1 MAIQNRRGFYDKFDP
16 SRLVAGEW
24 AIVLDGDK
32 NAPDGK
38 SAYVCFAAGNVK
50 RVALFEDMSTNIKK
64 ANSEIIEELTT
75 ATNNATQKA
84 TETTEKCENTIKKSE
99 EATAATIAAKEDC
112 IQATQACKT
121 STEQSQNATR
131 ETKDATSACNAATSE
146 SKASTQ
152 TASETL
158 EKLNTSE
165 NERTAAEKVRVE
177 NENTRI
183 SNEQKRV
190 SDESERASAEQT
202 RKSNEDER
210 LTHES
215 TRLDAERVRVGSEN
229 IRAEN
234 EKARAEAEQTRWTT
248 ETERINNEKMRVESE
263 NTRKNEEE
271 TRSNNEKARIEKE
284 NNRLADEEKRA
295 SAEKERA
302 EKENARISAEET
314 RVSNESA
321 RVDEE
326 NSRKL
331 RFKEMIDAAQNVKF
345 KVLEDNQ
352 VNEKGVP
359 TIEGTAG
366 IIYLVKDKKSSDTN
380 NYIEWFYY
388 NGKWEIF
395 GTTNAHIEAMP
406 NQLVDWLARGFG
418 KEMIEAFIRNGHFNF
433 GFDNTRLVSED
444 NCIQLCKTLSSS
456 VNSNVARMDSLDR
469 KFYDK
474 ADKTELATLE
484 QTVSNTVSSKIQTL
498 EQTVNNTITNKVNK
512 LEENI
517 NNTTTKCNSN
527 KTSIEQL
534 SNKQS
539 TFETQASNQLK
550 ALRTWAENTLESKMK
565 ERYNAGFNAGKQE
578 GGDKVIKGDTSIS
591 FDSIYS
597 LIDNP
602 NVGDTYLLKMLFKSS
617 SYYQNDDVMNAF
629 IKRIDESGGRLS
641 ENATQYIADNMYEF
655 TRVSNKART
664 HMFLRCYEG
673 KADSI
678 YKEIKSNMSSNGD
691 TDKYKKV
698 IYSNPSIVK
707 AMLRVDARA
716 SKQYF
721 NYLLNSYTFF
731 FNTKSFYNNLDDTL
745 VTLNRYNKVL
755 NKYLCK
761 THVFN
766 VDNLQFSME
775 ERYDH
780 FNSSINIKLEYSN
793 NEGWVFTK

>member
-99 EATAATIAAKEDC
+99 ETTAATIAAKEDC

-121 STEQSQNATR
+121 STEQSQNATQ

-152 TASETL
+152 TATETL

-165 NERTAAEKVRVE
+165 SARADAEKVRVE

-183 SNEQKRV
+183 SNEQNRV
-190 SDESERASAEQT
+190 NDESERASAEQT

-248 ETERINNEKMRVESE
+248 ETERVNNEKVRVENE
-263 NTRKNEEE
+263 NMRKNEEE

-284 NNRLADEEKRA
+284 DNRLTDEEKRV

-366 IIYLVKDKKSSDTN
+366 VIYLAKDKKSTDTN
-380 NYIEWFYY
+380 SYIEWFYY
-388 NGKWEIF
+388 NNKWEIF
-395 GTTNAHIEAMP
+395 GSTNAHIEAMP

-418 KEMIEAFIRNGHFNF
+418 KERIDAFIRNGHFNF
-433 GFDNTRLVSED
+433 GFDSTRLVSED

-474 ADKTELATLE
+474 ANKSELTTKADKTEVEQLKKDKADKSELATLE
-484 QTVSNTVSSKIQTL
+484 QTVSNTISNKVQTL
-498 EQTVNNTITNKVNK
+498 EQTVNNTITNNINLLKKDVDSLNKNKVDISNYQNKIKLIINTLDDLAKKYQKQPGGGNEAGNVPNTKGVKVLPKVVHIGNELNDYVIFKIIITNVDITIKFVVNSELLTTGNFVIYKNNINYINILNKGNK
-512 LEENI
+512 LYDILTPNEMDAFVI
-517 NNTTTKCNSN
+517 MHGVDNNTMTEKFIPAQFNIFNNSLAIKLLNDKIDEHTTLYGEITYSKDNDKLFSN
-527 KTSIEQL
+527 EDLLNHLLDIE
-534 SNKQS
+534 N
-539 TFETQASNQLK
+539 
-550 ALRTWAENTLESKMK
+550 
-565 ERYNAGFNAGKQE
+565 
-578 GGDKVIKGDTSIS
+578 
-591 FDSIYS
+591 
-597 LIDNP
+597 
-602 NVGDTYLLKMLFKSS
+602 
-617 SYYQNDDVMNAF
+617 NDDIYNDISA
-629 IKRIDESGGRLS
+629 LS
-641 ENATQYIADNMYEF
+641 LCSYVEFGKCAVPAT
-655 TRVSNKART
+655 
-664 HMFLRCYEG
+664 
-673 KADSI
+673 
-678 YKEIKSNMSSNGD
+678 
-691 TDKYKKV
+691 
-698 IYSNPSIVK
+698 
-707 AMLRVDARA
+707 
-716 SKQYF
+716 
-721 NYLLNSYTFF
+721 
-731 FNTKSFYNNLDDTL
+731 
-745 VTLNRYNKVL
+745 
-755 NKYLCK
+755 
-761 THVFN
+761 
-766 VDNLQFSME
+766 
-775 ERYDH
+775 
-780 FNSSINIKLEYSN
+780 
-793 NEGWVFTK
+793 